1 MEHYHVAD
9 LNEQQIQQIKGLEK
23 ELEVVLIAYDDSEK
37 EENVQ

>member
-23 ELEVVLIAYDDSEK
+23 ELEVVLIAYDSEK